1 MESGAEMFLDY
12 SDPAEVLRERLWG
25 LVITGNL
32 ERGRR
37 ELCREAD
44 SGLFVTERELGS
56 SSRLFLLPRGRAMG
70 TQQPH
75 REVQGGLESVTVC
88 SWYLRGQGEGAAAQ
102 GCAGEKPPSSR
113 QGTACLPQGTRG
125 GSRPAPSTAAPRGLA
140 EETGSFS
147 LSECLSLFVRS
158 V

>member
-1 MESGAEMFLDY
+1 MFLDY

-32 ERGRR
+32 ERECR

-44 SGLFVTERELGS
+44 SGLFLTERELGS
-56 SSRLFLLPRGRAMG
+56 SSRLFLLPCRRAVG

-88 SWYLRGQGEGAAAQ
+88 SWHLCGQGEGAAAQ
-102 GCAGEKPPSSR
+102 GCAGEKPPSCH
-113 QGTACLPQGTRG
+113 QGTACLPQATRG
-125 GSRPAPSTAAPRGLA
+125 SSCPSPNTAAPRGLA

-147 LSECLSLFVRS
+147 LSECLSLFLRS
-158 V
+158 A